1 MNLKISIPY
10 EKFRLKNGLTLL
22 VHEDH
27 KSPIVAV
34 NLWYHVGSKNEKPGK
49 TGFAH
54 LFEHLMFNGS
64 EHFDDDYLEIM
75 ESIGATDVN
84 GSTSEDRTNYFQNVP
99 TSALDV
105 ALWME
110 SERMGYLSG
119 GLTQQKIDDE
129 RDVVIN
135 EKQQFENEPY
145 GIVDGLIL
153 KNIFAPGHPYSWSII
168 GEIEDLK
175 AAKLEDF
182 QTWFKTY
189 YGAANTVLVIAGD
202 IETKKIVKKVETYFG
217 EIPSGPPLIH
227 HQEWIA
233 RRSNSHRIRI
243 SDRVP
248 QSRIYR
254 AWNVPQWGTAEGTHL
269 DLVADVLSTGRNSRF
284 YKRLVYDDQ
293 ISSGAHAY
301 LDLCEIAGIFY
312 IEATARPGVNLSQ
325 VEAVLN
331 EELQRF
337 LQDGPTER
345 ELERIK
351 IQYLS
356 NFVQKIER
364 IGGFGGKSD
373 ILAKGETFAG
383 NPDYYQ
389 TFLQRIQDT
398 SAGQLV
404 DVARKWLSSGDFN
417 LEVQP
422 FPEYKTGRSRVDRSR
437 VPTPTKTPKA
447 KFPQLERAKLSN
459 GLEIILAQHDAVPM
473 VTMNLVVDAGYAADQ
488 NFQPGTTELA
498 INMLDEGTRT
508 RTSLEINEA
517 FSLLGADMGSGSN
530 LDTSGIYM
538 TILKENLS
546 AALEIYAD
554 IIQNPVFPENDFN
567 RLKKLQLIQ
576 IKREKSSPNQ
586 IALRLFP
593 KVLYGTNHIY
603 GKPFTGSGF
612 EKTVAA
618 ITREDIIRF
627 HQTWIHPNNSKL
639 IVVGSTTI
647 DEIVPQLEAVF
658 RNWKPGPTPQKVIQP
673 VDFQVPQIY
682 LMDKPGS
689 LQSLVIGGHIAP
701 PKTNAD
707 EIAFELFN
715 NILGGNFTSRLN
727 LNLRE
732 TKGWSYGVDSSII
745 DARGPQLY
753 LIYAPVQADK
763 TADSIREIM
772 KEFHEIKTSRPVT
785 MEEFIK
791 TRDNQ
796 ILQLAGAWETKNAI
810 AYSIHKLVRF
820 GLPDDYYQNYTDRVE
835 SLTLDKINEAGQR
848 LVHPDKLVWVII
860 GDREQIEKDIQSLDL
875 GKVDLID
882 GDGDWVE
889 S

>member
-1 MNLKISIPY
+1 MNQKISIPY
-10 EKFRLKNGLTLL
+10 EKFKLDNGLTLL

-27 KSPIVAV
+27 KAPIVAV

-99 TSALDV
+99 TSALEV

-119 GLTQQKIDDE
+119 GLTQEKIDDE
-129 RDVVIN
+129 RNVVVN

-153 KNIFAPGHPYSWSII
+153 KNIFATGHPYSWPII

-175 AAKLEDF
+175 AARLEDF

-202 IETKKIVKKVETYFG
+202 IETKKTLKQVRTFFG
-217 EIPSGPPLIH
+217 AIPSGPPLVH
-227 HQEWIA
+227 HQEWIGQ
-233 RRSNSHRIRI
+233 RLTSHRLHV

-254 AWNVPQWGTAEGTHL
+254 AWNVPQWGTVEGTNL
-269 DLVADVLSTGRNSRF
+269 DLVTDILSTGRNSRF

-293 ISSGAHAY
+293 IATSAHAY
-301 LDLCEIAGIFY
+301 VDLCEIAGIFY
-312 IEATARPGVNLSQ
+312 IDATARPGESLSR
-325 VEAVLN
+325 VELVIN

-337 LQDGPTER
+337 LQDGPTEN
-345 ELERIK
+345 ELQRVK

-356 NFVQKIER
+356 NFIQKIER

-389 TFLQRIQDT
+389 IFLQRIRET
-398 SAGQLV
+398 TAEQLV
-404 DVARKWLSSGDFN
+404 NTARQWLTAGDFI

-422 FPEYKTGRSRVDRSR
+422 FPEFKTARSRVDRSK
-437 VPTPTKTPKA
+437 VPQPAKTPKA
-447 KFPQLERAKLSN
+447 KFPILERAQLSN
-459 GLEIILAQHDAVPM
+459 GLEVMLAQHDAVPV
-473 VTMNLVVDAGYAADQ
+473 VTLNLVVDAGYAADQ

-498 INMLDEGTRT
+498 INMLDEGTCT
-508 RTSLEINEA
+508 KSSLEINEA
-517 FSLLGADMGSGSN
+517 LSMLGADLGSGSN
-530 LDTSGIYM
+530 LDTSGIYL
-538 TILKENLS
+538 TILKENLN
-546 AALEIYAD
+546 AALAIYAD
-554 IIQNPVFPENDFN
+554 IILNPVFPEKDFN
-567 RLKKLQLIQ
+567 RLKKLQLFQ
-576 IKREKSSPNQ
+576 IKREKSSPTQ
-586 IALRLFP
+586 IALRVFP
-593 KVLYGTNHIY
+593 QFLYGSNHTY
-603 GKPFTGSGF
+603 GKPFTGTGY
-612 EKTVAA
+612 ERTVES
-618 ITREDIIRF
+618 ITREDLIKH
-627 HQTWIHPNNSKL
+627 HQTWIHPGNCKL
-639 IVVGSTTI
+639 IVVGAITLN
-647 DEIVPQLEAVF
+647 EIIPPLEAIF
-658 RNWKPGPTPQKVIQP
+658 KDWKTMPIPEKVIHP
-673 VDFQVPQIY
+673 VDFQSPQIY
-682 LMDKPGS
+682 FMDKPGS
-689 LQSLVIGGHIAP
+689 LQSLVIAGHIAP
-701 PKTNAD
+701 PKANPD
-707 EIAFELFN
+707 EIAFDIFN

-732 TKGWSYGVDSSII
+732 AKGWSYGVDSSLI
-745 DARGPQLY
+745 DARGPQPF
-753 LIYAPVQADK
+753 LIYAPVQTDK
-763 TADSIREIM
+763 TAETMLEII
-772 KEFHEIKTSRPVT
+772 KELQEIKTTRPVT
-785 MEEFIK
+785 EEEFIK
-791 TRDNQ
+791 ARDNQ

-820 GLPDDYYQNYTDRVE
+820 GLPDDYYQTYAEQIE
-835 SLTLDKINEAGQR
+835 SLTLNKINAAAQI
-848 LVHPDKLVWVII
+848 LVHPEKLIWIII
-860 GDREQIEKDIQSLDL
+860 GDREQIEGDIKKLNL
-875 GKVDLID
+875 GEPRLID
-882 GDGDWVE
+882 GDGNLME

>member
-10 EKFRLKNGLTLL
+10 EKYKLDNGLTLI

-27 KSPIVAV
+27 KAPIVAV

-110 SERMGYLSG
+110 SERMGHLLG
-119 GLTQQKIDDE
+119 GLTQKKIDDE
-129 RDVVIN
+129 RGVVIN

-153 KNIFAPGHPYSWSII
+153 KNIFTPGHPYSWPII

-175 AAKLEDF
+175 AAKFEDF

-189 YGAANTVLVIAGD
+189 YGTANTVLVIAGD
-202 IETKKIVKKVETYFG
+202 IEPKKIRKQVEKYFG
-217 EIPSGPPLIH
+217 DIPSGPPLIH
-227 HQEWIA
+227 HQEWIGK
-233 RRSNSHRIRI
+233 RSTSHRLLV

-254 AWNVPQWGTAEGTHL
+254 AWNVPQWGTTEGTYL
-269 DLVADVLSTGRNSRF
+269 DLVADILSTGRNSRF
-284 YKRLVYDDQ
+284 YKRLVYEDQ
-293 ISSGAHAY
+293 LATSAHAY
-301 LDLCEIAGIFY
+301 IDLCEIAGIFY
-312 IEATARPGVNLSQ
+312 VEASARPGENLSR
-325 VEAVLN
+325 VESILN

-337 LQDGPTER
+337 LQDGPTEV
-345 ELERIK
+345 ELQRVK

-389 TFLQRIQDT
+389 TFLQRIHETTAQ
-398 SAGQLV
+398 QLIE
-404 DVARKWLSSGDFN
+404 VARKWLSNGDFM

-437 VPTPTKTPKA
+437 IPIPAKTPRA
-447 KFPQLERAKLSN
+447 KFPHLEHAKLSN
-459 GLEIILAQHDAVPM
+459 GLEIILAQHDAVPV

-498 INMLDEGTRT
+498 INMLDEGTHT
-508 RTSLEINEA
+508 RTSLAINEA
-517 FSLLGADMGSGSN
+517 FSLLGADLGSGSN
-530 LDTSGIYM
+530 LDTSGIYL
-538 TILKENLS
+538 TVLKENLS
-546 AALEIYAD
+546 AALDIYAD
-554 IIQNPVFPENDFN
+554 IIQNPIFPEKDFY

-576 IKREKSSPNQ
+576 IKREKSSPSQ

-593 KVLYGTNHIY
+593 EVLYGTNHIY

-612 EKTVAA
+612 ETTVAK
-618 ITREDIIRF
+618 ITREDLIKF
-627 HQTWIHPNNSKL
+627 HQTWIHPANSKL
-639 IVVGSTTI
+639 IVVGSITPN
-647 DEIVPQLEAVF
+647 EIVPQLEAVF
-658 RNWKPGPTPQKVIQP
+658 KNWKPGPIQEKLIQP
-673 VDFQVPQIY
+673 VDFQSPQIY

-689 LQSLVIGGHIAP
+689 LQSLVISGHIAP
-701 PKTNAD
+701 PKAHPD
-707 EIAFELFN
+707 EIAFEIFN

-732 TKGWSYGVDSSII
+732 AKGWSYGIDSSII
-745 DARGPQLY
+745 DARGQQPF
-753 LIYAPVQADK
+753 LIYAPVQTDK
-763 TADSIREIM
+763 TAESILEIM
-772 KEFHEIKTSRPVT
+772 KELHEIKTNRPVNA
-785 MEEFIK
+785 EEFIK
-791 TRDNQ
+791 ARDNQ
-796 ILQLAGAWETKNAI
+796 ILQLPGAWETKNAI

-820 GLPDDYYQNYTDRVE
+820 GLSDDYYQTYTERVE
-835 SLTLDKINEAGQR
+835 SLTLDKINDAGQK
-848 LVHPDKLVWVII
+848 LVHPDKLVWIII
-860 GDREQIEKDIQSLDL
+860 GDREQIEKNIQGLNL
-875 GKVDLID
+875 GKLKFID
-882 GDGDWVE
+882 SDGNLAE